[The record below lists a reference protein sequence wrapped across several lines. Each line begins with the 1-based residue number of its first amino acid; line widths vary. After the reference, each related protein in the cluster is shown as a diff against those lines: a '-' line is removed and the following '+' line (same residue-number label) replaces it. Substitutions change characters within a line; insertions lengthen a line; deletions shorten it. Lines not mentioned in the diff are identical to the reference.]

1 MKNVWTPEEVQI
13 LRTLWTTAPLD
24 RVWAG
29 LKPRTKAAISEKARM
44 LKLRR
49 PEHEIKAARLAAAKK
64 GFAASMEERK
74 VRGAIRQV
82 VKHPIEAA
90 WRGML

>member
-1 MKNVWTPEEVQI
+1 MNAWTEEEVAA
-13 LRTLWTTAPLD
+13 LKVLWTSAPLA
-24 RVWAG
+24 RVYAG
-29 LKPRTKAAISEKARM
+29 LKGRTKAAIREKARM

-49 PEHEIKAARLAAAKK
+49 PDHEIKAARLEAAKK
-64 GFAASMEERK
+64 GFAASMEIRK
-74 VRGAIRQV
+74 VHGSIRRA